1 MDIRSLGGLTFLK
14 GRNLGLIIF
23 FTLIFAAFASFL
35 HPDRC
40 LSAPYYEGKVL
51 RMIVGHEISGGYDR
65 MARLIARHIRKH
77 IPGAPSIIVENMPG
91 ASSIIAAN
99 SIYTL
104 AKPDGLTIGAL
115 DRGLP
120 FAQLLK
126 AEGVKFDMV
135 KFSWIGSMAEETA
148 VLAIRTSLPYKTFSD
163 LEKAKQP
170 IYLGITSPAASG
182 AQFGLLLKEFL
193 KIDLKT
199 VIYPSSAAIALAIER
214 KEADAR
220 GGSYSSF
227 KPAID
232 QGLVRA
238 VIRGRVSEP
247 GIENLPVD
255 EDLATDKVGKM
266 IMAMR
271 SGPDRVGR
279 PFVASPNT
287 PADIIAILRDAFAK
301 VARDPKALEE
311 AKKLGLTL
319 KYVPS
324 EECVKTLNG
333 VLHQPEDI
341 IKEFSKYIKF

>member
-1 MDIRSLGGLTFLK
+1 MPSNKIISPEVNRGVTRLYKNRRLRAGSYHRQQPVTGREEEKMDIRYLGGLTFLK

-23 FTLIFAAFASFL
+23 FTLIFAAFATFL

-40 LSAPYYEGKVL
+40 LSAPYYEGKVI
-51 RMIVGHEISGGYDR
+51 RIIVGHEVAGGYDR
-65 MARLIARHIRKH
+65 MARLIARHIRKY
-77 IPGAPSIIVENMPG
+77 IPGVPSIIVENMPG

-99 SIYTL
+99 YIYTL
-104 AKPDGLTIGAL
+104 TKPDGLTIGAL

-148 VLAIRTSLPYKTFSD
+148 ILAIRTSLPYKTFGD

-182 AQFGLLLKEFL
+182 AQFGLLLREFL

-247 GIENLPVD
+247 GIENLPVRR
-255 EDLATDKVGKM
+255 
-266 IMAMR
+266 R
-271 SGPDRVGR
+271 SCYGQSWKDDHGHAFRPRPRGP
-279 PFVASPNT
+279 
-287 PADIIAILRDAFAK
+287 AF
-301 VARDPKALEE
+301 R
-311 AKKLGLTL
+311 GL
-319 KYVPS
+319 
-324 EECVKTLNG
+324 
-333 VLHQPEDI
+333 
-341 IKEFSKYIKF
+341 SKYPCGYYSGLERCLC